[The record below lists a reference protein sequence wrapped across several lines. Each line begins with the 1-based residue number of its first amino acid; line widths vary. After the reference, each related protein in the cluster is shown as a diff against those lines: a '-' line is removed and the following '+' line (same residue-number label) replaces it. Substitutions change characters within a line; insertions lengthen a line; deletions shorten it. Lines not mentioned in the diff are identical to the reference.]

1 MDSCKQSPARTTKT
15 KKNTHTQ
22 TLVHQTVSNSKTNHG
37 AYNQIRIRFAFVDA
51 LLYYVGSSERKCR

>member
-1 MDSCKQSPARTTKT
+1 MQTEPSENNQNKT
-15 KKNTHTQ
+15 KNTHTQ